1 MPYRRA
7 CLISGVALAVPH
19 CIHDFAFISEIMLEN
34 LNAEMEVDGNLNAGM
49 EMDDMQDFDSVGKL
63 HIKSKRERMDRPMY
77 GPMESFYSMYPSA
90 PENSLPDIQSLCG
103 FGLGLEAHF

>member
-1 MPYRRA
+1 M
-7 CLISGVALAVPH
+7 SV
-19 CIHDFAFISEIMLEN
+19 FSFQIMFEN

-49 EMDDMQDFDSVGKL
+49 EMDDTQDFASVGKL
-63 HIKSKRERMDRPMY
+63 HIKRKRMDTLDRPIY

-90 PENSLPDIQSLCG
+90 PENSLPDTQSLCG